1 MPQTEQLR
9 FFSGF
14 VTCFDGAARN
24 PKWVLEHFTKDSL
37 HGEGTR

>member
-14 VTCFDGAARN
+14 VACVDGATRN
-24 PKWVLEHFTKDSL
+24 PKWVLEHFTRDSL
-37 HGEGTR
+37 RGDGTR